1 MNPIS
6 SNDSKMPQRNE
17 IERLSTCELGQSA
30 SSTSSKNAPFHI
42 QSAGDIS
49 RELPDNAPLSIC
61 ITKSYWLSRATLP
74 HFSILPLIDQRI
86 GNFKICFHQQ
96 KPPCS
101 KPLPATLEKNTR
113 AFENERVASP
123 LPMALS
129 SVVPFPLPSSQ
140 RIWRVSNKRFLRLSE
155 IS

>member
-1 MNPIS
+1 
-6 SNDSKMPQRNE
+6 MPQRNE
-17 IERLSTCELGQSA
+17 IEWLSTCELGQSA
-30 SSTSSKNAPFHI
+30 SSPSSTNAPFHI
-42 QSAGDIS
+42 QSAGLGMTC
-49 RELPDNAPLSIC
+49 RELPDNAQLSIC

-86 GNFKICFHQQ
+86 GNFKISFHQQ

-123 LPMALS
+123 LPKALS

-140 RIWRVSNKRFLRLSE
+140 RIWRVSNKRFLRLRE

>member
-1 MNPIS
+1 
-6 SNDSKMPQRNE
+6 MPQRNE

-30 SSTSSKNAPFHI
+30 SSTSSTNAPFHI
-42 QSAGDIS
+42 QSAGLGIPSGDIS
-49 RELPDNAPLSIC
+49 RELPDNAQLSIC

-113 AFENERVASP
+113 AFENERLASP
-123 LPMALS
+123 LPMALL

-140 RIWRVSNKRFLRLSE
+140 RIWRVSNKRFLRLRE